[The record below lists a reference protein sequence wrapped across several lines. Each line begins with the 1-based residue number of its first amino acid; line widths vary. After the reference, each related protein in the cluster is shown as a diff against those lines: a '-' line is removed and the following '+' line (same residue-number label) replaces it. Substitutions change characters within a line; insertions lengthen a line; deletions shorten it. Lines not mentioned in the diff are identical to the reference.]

1 MANTN
6 KNIIE
11 IAAKMTD
18 EEKEAHIQGVEFTRD
33 YAMHVTDED
42 KELYD
47 FLIWER
53 EIKNWAVSEYNEDT
67 EEQLDYYF
75 NERMR
80 NPGDTAYMYSHR
92 DKTYTKLEIIHV
104 ISRSNNIEDYDS
116 LDKDV
121 LLDGEDE
128 YKADTSAEF
137 ITDNDCYLVWFTY
150 KEEIYE

>member
-1 MANTN
+1 MVR
-6 KNIIE
+6 KEVIE
-11 IAAKMTD
+11 KAVNMTA

-33 YAMHVTDED
+33 YGMHVPDED

-75 NERMR
+75 NERIC
-80 NPGDTAYMYSHR
+80 NPGDTAYVYSHS
-92 DKTYTKLEIIHV
+92 DKIYTKLEIIHV
-104 ISRSNNIEDYDS
+104 ISRSDNIEYYDNLS
-116 LDKDV
+116 EDV
-121 LLDGEDE
+121 LVDGEDK

-137 ITDNDCYLVWFTY
+137 ITDNDCYLVWFVY